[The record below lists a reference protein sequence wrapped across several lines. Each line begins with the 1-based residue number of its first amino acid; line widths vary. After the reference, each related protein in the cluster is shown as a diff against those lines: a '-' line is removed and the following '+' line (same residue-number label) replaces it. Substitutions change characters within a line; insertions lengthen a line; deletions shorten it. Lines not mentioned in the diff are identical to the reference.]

1 MDSYKYSEQQIQ
13 QTINSQSFKLIHN
26 ITEVK
31 NTKITNIQ
39 MMKLIL
45 VHDISNYLDII
56 LDINLVNII
65 LDFI

>member
-1 MDSYKYSEQQIQ
+1 MDSYKYTKQQIQ